1 MKVVSYSEIY
11 KWDTCPRAYYYNFIL
26 GLRPEDEPNAMSTG
40 IKGHKLLQNFYELR
54 GAGKTKESALATVHQ
69 NARNLMAQ
77 EGFADFQLLQA
88 WTLVENYIK
97 ETEFTAEAILVEN
110 RFLIPA
116 SKLTADPE
124 LQEVTIGFTPDV
136 VLRRKGNWIDVE
148 DYKFI
153 QRAWPEKKINMFQQ
167 AKLYQIFLMALGYNV
182 SRSTIRF
189 FNVKTAKLSHKNYT
203 ITSIERDNL
212 LRDFFGAVKEV
223 MRYRAQEEN
232 QFVLTRRTANYGTCQ
247 FCAFELPCGA
257 ERRGADVTSTLKHL
271 YVKSDYDYNR

>member
-1 MKVVSYSEIY
+1 MKVVSYSELY

-26 GLRPEDEPNAMSTG
+26 GLRPEETSDAMSTG

-54 GAGKTKESALATVHQ
+54 ATGKSKEEALAIVHQ
-69 NARNLMAQ
+69 NARDLMAQ

-97 ETEFTAEAILVEN
+97 ETEFKVEAILVEN
-110 RFLIPA
+110 RFLLPA
-116 SKLTADPE
+116 SKLTDDPE

-136 VLRRKGNWIDVE
+136 VFRRTGNFMDVE

-153 QRAWPEKKINMFQQ
+153 QRAWPQKKINMFQQ
-167 AKLYQIFLMALGYNV
+167 AKLYQIFLMSLGYNV

-189 FNVKTAKLSHKNYT
+189 FNVKTGQCTFKNYT
-203 ITSIERDNL
+203 ITPIERETL

-223 MRYRAQEEN
+223 LKYRAQEES
-232 QFVLTRRTANYGTCQ
+232 QFALTRRTSNSGTCQ
-247 FCAFELPCGA
+247 FCEFELPCGA
-257 ERRGADVTSTLKHL
+257 ERKGADVTSTLKHL
-271 YVKSDYDYNR
+271 YIKSDYDYKR